1 MNNIEQYKK
10 RFYNLMESE
19 MGNVKPL
26 INEDES
32 SFCDWDNISTCKKP
46 IGEFKFSGF
55 IEGNPKNGMVFTSG
69 VNTLEVYP
77 DDQGIKRYV
86 KFKENKNN
94 PGSQVSYEEGTWS
107 CGMMPGGGKCGLFI
121 GLKKR

>member
-1 MNNIEQYKK
+1 MNNIEHYKK

-32 SFCDWDNISTCKKP
+32 SFCDWDNISKCKNP
-46 IGEFKFSGF
+46 IKGFEFLRY
-55 IEGNPKNGMVFTSG
+55 IEGNSKIGMVFTSG
-69 VNTLEVYP
+69 VDTLEVYP
-77 DDQGIKRYV
+77 GKKYA

-94 PGSQVSYEEGTWS
+94 PGSQVLYEEGMWN
-107 CGMMPGGGKCGLFI
+107 CMPMPGSGECGFL
-121 GLKKR
+121 LSLSKK

>member
-26 INEDES
+26 INEDDS
-32 SFCDWDNISTCKKP
+32 SFCNWDNISACKKP
-46 IGEFKFSGF
+46 IAGFKFLRY
-55 IEGNPKNGMVFTSG
+55 IEDDSKNGMVFTSG
-69 VNTLEVYP
+69 VDTLEVYP
-77 DDQGIKRYV
+77 DKTYV

-94 PGSQVSYEEGTWS
+94 PGSQVSYEKGTLS
-107 CGMMPGGGKCGLFI
+107 CEMLPGSGKCGFLFS
-121 GLKKR
+121 LNKK

>member
-10 RFYNLMESE
+10 RFFNLMESE

-26 INEDES
+26 INEDDS

-46 IGEFKFSGF
+46 IAGFKFLRY
-55 IEGNPKNGMVFTSG
+55 IEDDSKNGMVFTSG
-69 VNTLEVYP
+69 VDTLEVYP
-77 DDQGIKRYV
+77 GKKYV

-94 PGSQVSYEEGTWS
+94 PGSQVSYEEGMWN
-107 CGMMPGGGKCGLFI
+107 CMPMPGSGKCGFL
-121 GLKKR
+121 LSLSKK

>member
-32 SFCDWDNISTCKKP
+32 SFCNWDFLSQCEKPKP
-46 IGEFKFSGF
+46 IEGF
-55 IEGNPKNGMVFTSG
+55 NFLGYIEDNSKNGMVFTSG

-77 DDQGIKRYV
+77 DKRYV

-94 PGSQVSYEEGTWS
+94 PGSQVSYEEGMWN
-107 CGMMPGGGKCGLFI
+107 CLPMPGSGKCGFL
-121 GLKKR
+121 LSLNKK